1 MFVVVSYDIV
11 DDRRRN
17 RLAKVLGDY
26 GHRVQKSVFECD
38 LDDPLFLKMK
48 RTLETLIDRE
58 EDSIRY
64 YFLCGRCVRN
74 VEVSGLGVL
83 REQEELIIV

>member
-17 RLAKVLGDY
+17 RLAKVLQDY
-26 GHRVQKSVFECD
+26 GHRVQKSVFECE
-38 LDDPLFLKMK
+38 LDESLYWKMK
-48 RTLETLIDRE
+48 TRLENLVDRE

-64 YFLCGRCVRN
+64 YFLCGRCVHN
-74 VEVSGLGVL
+74 IEVSGLGVL
-83 REQEELIIV
+83 REDEELIIV

>member
-17 RLAKVLGDY
+17 RLAKVLQDY
-26 GHRVQKSVFECD
+26 GHRVQKSVFECE
-38 LDDPLFLKMK
+38 LNETLFLKMRK
-48 RTLETLIDRE
+48 RLESLINRE

-64 YFLCGRCVRN
+64 YFLCNRCVHN
-74 VEVSGLGVL
+74 IEVSGLGLV
-83 REQEELIIV
+83 REDDELIIV

>member
-1 MFVVVSYDIV
+1 
-11 DDRRRN
+11 
-17 RLAKVLGDY
+17 
-26 GHRVQKSVFECD
+26 
-38 LDDPLFLKMK
+38 
-48 RTLETLIDRE
+48 LIDRE